1 MEALGA
7 AASVT
12 QFVLLS
18 LKCVKEA
25 HDALSQYKDGPDILK
40 RLANDFLGVQNIL
53 EALCYSENVAGN
65 TTLDAYI
72 QQSIKSLCLIA
83 ERLVELQITPGDKGG
98 KRLWQHL
105 KIVLSEDDMNRIR
118 SELAQIVNILNL
130 RLLVL
135 SRNTVSQIKD
145 DTQQVRNQMTTMDTS
160 LQSYHQ
166 LQTAGFQAFEN
177 SLLNTHN
184 GHHRDYQ
191 SRLSSIQ
198 HSLDSTS
205 SISVSRFQ
213 DMRSLLD
220 EIKDLVVLEGKA
232 TREASASNNIGSEGT
247 TNKPQNSAMLES
259 IERLGALIDAKRE
272 SCNVYAEEDDLAD
285 SAIEDLQ
292 DLLAAIRRE
301 RHNKIE
307 KEMLDGLRRF
317 SRYFGQYEVSI
328 NSGTNGSRQVTG
340 RILDQERTYKQADV
354 GLGKMSLMIHK
365 RKRTVSTKNERNTT
379 GLVEGHLTDYN
390 MSLTFLPN
398 GNRNHHMLMATI
410 TQREIL
416 AGSVSSISQL
426 QVNKILP
433 LGSPVFEI
441 VKTGRIQELRQLL
454 QSGKASIRDHDEK
467 GASLLFY
474 SLEQPEMCKFLLE
487 EGLDVDHVT
496 YNNGTHCLQRH
507 NGWDDTVIPDQ
518 QLKRINACRRLLLTA
533 GADPTYKDPN
543 NKLSMSFLDTV
554 RALPDRLDTI
564 DFAWNS
570 GLVTPFASFRD
581 WVNYEGMSTFLNACT
596 HFKISADILKHL
608 VSMGANVH
616 DRSSKGETCLHL
628 LVDHTP
634 PEQDIIIRLECLV
647 YLLQQGADPHA
658 RDNEGRTP
666 SSIAYSMLGHRDTI
680 DGTLGDVWDAAL
692 HISGF
697 DISHF
702 RTISRRLPRYDPS
715 FYTRQMFEE
724 LWIGREDQ
732 CPYWDDEPWPPA
744 GPGERDRDHHSDM
757 DSYGCVSDFDVSH
770 DGNLSEEEED
780 DDDEDGGALL
790 L

>member
-40 RLANDFLGVQNIL
+40 RLTNDLLGVQHIL
-53 EALCYSENVAGN
+53 EVLRQSENVLAN
-65 TTLDAYI
+65 RPLVAHI
-72 QQSIKSLCLIA
+72 KQSLEGLCSIAKRLI
-83 ERLVELQITPGDKGG
+83 ELQTTPGDKGSRRFW
-98 KRLWQHL
+98 KHL
-105 KIVLSEDDMNRIR
+105 KIVLSENDMNRIR
-118 SELAQIVNILNL
+118 SELAQIVNNLNL
-130 RLLVL
+130 RLSVL
-135 SRNTVSQIKD
+135 SLNTVSQARDGTHQIR
-145 DTQQVRNQMTTMDTS
+145 QQMRTMDAS
-160 LQSYHQ
+160 LQSQHQ
-166 LQTAGFQAFEN
+166 LQTSGFQALEN
-177 SLLNTHN
+177 SMLTTYN
-184 GHHRDYQ
+184 GYHQDLQ
-191 SRLSSIQ
+191 GRLSSIQ
-198 HSLDSTS
+198 QTIDSTS
-205 SISVSRFQ
+205 SISASSSM
-213 DMRSLLD
+213 DMRSLLK
-220 EIKDLVVLEGKA
+220 EIKDLVISEGKA
-232 TREASASNNIGSEGT
+232 TREASAGNYIGSEDT

-292 DLLAAIRRE
+292 DLLTAVRRE
-301 RHNKIE
+301 RHHKIE
-307 KEMLDGLRRF
+307 KAMLDGLRRF

-328 NSGTNGSRQVTG
+328 NSGSNGSRQVTG
-340 RILDQERTYKQADV
+340 RILDQERTYKQADI
-354 GLGKMSLMIHK
+354 GLGKMSLMVHK
-365 RKRTVSTKNERNTT
+365 RKRTVSTADERNTT
-379 GLVEGHLTDYN
+379 GLIEGHLTDYN

-426 QVNKILP
+426 QVNRILP
-433 LGSPVFEI
+433 LGSPVFRI
-441 VKTGRIQELRQLL
+441 VKTGRIKELRQLL

-496 YNNGTHCLQRH
+496 YNNGTQCLQLH

-518 QLKRINACRRLLLTA
+518 ELKRINACRRLLLTA

-543 NKLSMSFLDTV
+543 NKFSMSFLDRV

-570 GLVTPFASFRD
+570 GLVTPFANFRD
-581 WVNYEGMSTFLNACT
+581 WVNHEGMTTFLNACT
-596 HFKISADILKHL
+596 HFKISVDILKHL

-616 DRSSKGETCLHL
+616 DRSSRGETCLHL
-628 LVDHTP
+628 LVNHTP
-634 PEQDIIIRLECLV
+634 QQEEDVIIRFKCLA

-666 SSIAYSMLGHRDTI
+666 SSIAYSMLGLRDTI
-680 DGTLGDVWDAAL
+680 DGTLGDLWDAAL
-692 HISGF
+692 HVSGF
-697 DISHF
+697 DISQF
-702 RTISRRLPRYDPS
+702 RTISRRRPRYDS
-715 FYTRQMFEE
+715 LYTRQMFEE
-724 LWIGREDQ
+724 LWRGREEQ
-732 CPYWDDEPWPPA
+732 CPYWDDKPWPA
-744 GPGERDRDHHSDM
+744 VGFGEIDSDPET
-757 DSYGCVSDFDVSH
+757 DIISYGYVSDFDVF
-770 DGNLSEEEED
+770 DDDDLSEEEED
-780 DDDEDGGALL
+780 EDEDGGVLL